1 MRVNGSQT
9 TYLGYNNNLD
19 VGNGVNVFG
28 SATVGFTNLNVDK
41 SSMLKSADM
50 MLSNSAT
57 IGVKRTIDTHS
68 FGFTT
73 SMPVAI
79 VDGDAKFNM
88 PSTVSANGDI
98 ENSDINS
105 SLKSQNREI
114 DFGVFYNVGL
124 TENSTISSF
133 AEMRT
138 NYAGTED
145 DTVELGI
152 NYRITF

>member
-1 MRVNGSQT
+1 
-9 TYLGYNNNLD
+9 
-19 VGNGVNVFG
+19 
-28 SATVGFTNLNVDK
+28 
-41 SSMLKSADM
+41 
-50 MLSNSAT
+50 
-57 IGVKRTIDTHS
+57 
-68 FGFTT
+68 
-73 SMPVAI
+73 MPVAI